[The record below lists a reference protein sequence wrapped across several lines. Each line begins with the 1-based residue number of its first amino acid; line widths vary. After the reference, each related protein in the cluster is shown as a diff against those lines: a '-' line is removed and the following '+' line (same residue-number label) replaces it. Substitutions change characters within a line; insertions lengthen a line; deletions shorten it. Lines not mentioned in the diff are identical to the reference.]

1 MGMGPLTHA
10 CRKRIVQFMLNSI
23 AAIEESMS
31 ERAVVEMVLVSEGAG
46 KTRKK
51 RAMALAWSGQEVAVV
66 YEPDMA
72 SKPNPGTSHSKAI
85 KVASVRVFRTP
96 PSISNDELEQAAVE
110 LGCTR
115 EPPYRK
121 QLRFE
126 MRKATALLLKQ
137 KKIEKDPRERTI
149 DLYRVVR

>member
-10 CRKRIVQFMLNSI
+10 CRKRIVQFTLNSI

-31 ERAVVEMVLVSEGAG
+31 ERAVGEMVLVSEGAG

-72 SKPNPGTSHSKAI
+72 SKPNPGTS
-85 KVASVRVFRTP
+85 ASVRVFRTP
-96 PSISNDELEQAAVE
+96 PPISNDELEQAAVE